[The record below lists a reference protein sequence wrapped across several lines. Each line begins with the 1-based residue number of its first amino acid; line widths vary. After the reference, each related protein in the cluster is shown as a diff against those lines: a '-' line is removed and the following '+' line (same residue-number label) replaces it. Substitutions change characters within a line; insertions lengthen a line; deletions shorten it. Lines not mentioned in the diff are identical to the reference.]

1 MILDIVIE
9 IHKTKTLAPNVD
21 KQANKEKETKIKYR

>member
-9 IHKTKTLAPNVD
+9 IHKTKTLAPNVH
-21 KQANKEKETKIKYR
+21 KQAKYTKRRKPK